1 MNSMLQQF
9 YSVPTL
15 RYCLLAAFD
24 RQPDNIAEHE
34 GQDVDDNVLHQL
46 MDMYG
51 FLLLSDRQYYDPT
64 PFCFSFKQFDGQP
77 TNVREQK
84 DAQEFLN
91 LGFDRLE
98 MLLKDT
104 SQKYLLKNVFGGQTC
119 SMLRC
124 KNCGNLR

>member
-1 MNSMLQQF
+1 
-9 YSVPTL
+9 
-15 RYCLLAAFD
+15 
-24 RQPDNIAEHE
+24 
-34 GQDVDDNVLHQL
+34 

-91 LGFDRLE
+91 LLFERLE
-98 MLLKDT
+98 TALKGTSRQRLLQ
-104 SQKYLLKNVFGGQTC
+104 SVFGG
-119 SMLRC
+119 
-124 KNCGNLR
+124 